1 MAHEGVD
8 NTLWRASALATCTSS
23 TECTGAYGAPLGGA
37 DVVIKIAVHPD
48 DVCFC

>member
-8 NTLWRASALATCTSS
+8 NPLWRASALATCTSS
-23 TECTGAYGAPLGGA
+23 MACTGAYGAPLGGA